1 MKETIKK
8 YFYSRYPS
16 LKNKNLDEYDLTE
29 FVDSLSIFDL
39 VSYLEKNFKL
49 KINQED
55 ILFKN
60 FSSISSIEKFLKKK
74 NKK

>member
-1 MKETIKK
+1 MKKIIEK
-8 YFYSRYPS
+8 YYYSRFPS
-16 LKNKNLDEYDLTE
+16 LRKKNLDEVDLTDY
-29 FVDSLSIFDL
+29 VDSFSIFDL
-39 VSYLEKNFKL
+39 VQYLEKNFKL

-60 FSSISSIEKFLKKK
+60 FRSISSIEKFLKKK

>member
-1 MKETIKK
+1 MKKIIEK
-8 YFYSRYPS
+8 YYYRRYPS
-16 LKNKNLDEYDLTE
+16 LKKKNLDEVDLTDY
-29 FVDSLSIFDL
+29 VDSFSIFDL
-39 VSYLEKNFKL
+39 VYYLEKNFKL